1 MAKSKLIKER
11 TNSSGK
17 IKMKIDIKMVTTFF
31 KYMLC
36 SYVGRPEIS
45 NLHKLL
51 NMIDESAFEYNIGLY
66 DRFILIREMSNA
78 ITENRIT
85 DIDLIKI
92 YILENKPTLEE
103 VMNSLTWEKDQL
115 SREECKYITNH
126 TTQRLQFLFIY
137 DMKPKILAILDEF
150 DSDGFFSYHDIVS
163 RAKSSLM
170 ELLRNM
176 QSVSIEQGSIRRL
189 NFAEESIEELMDI
202 IYTRAKSPQFILQ
215 TGMKQMNAIL
225 SPGFRGSELYVFL
238 GLSGKFKTG
247 TLLNLADQIR
257 LFNPQIK
264 PVENGMR
271 KCILFVTMENSIEE
285 DVSRIVNMYADE
297 GENIL
302 SMPSIE
308 EVMRVLRENGKYH
321 FDDYAGITIEMRYY
335 KDKEIHTGE
344 LYNII
349 EELKDCGYET
359 IALFLDY
366 LKRIESTTPCAG
378 DTRLRLEYVTNELQN
393 LAKHYRIP
401 VISAMQVNR
410 SGNMIIDAAMRD
422 EKSDLLKFIGAGEI
436 GESWAI
442 VENASW
448 LAVINLERQ
457 KSTNQLFLSVKKL
470 KCRYAPD
477 VLAADYFNHPFTNTN
492 EIRLATDV
500 DTDGILSIK
509 SLASDLEGVP
519 TDNIPSGPIQRNSLS
534 MNKSWTSASNA
545 RSLIGDIDT
554 KKYLTANGP
563 TDAVSRL
570 MS

>member
-1 MAKSKLIKER
+1 MASKLIKSKKP
-11 TNSSGK
+11 SSNK
-17 IKMKIDIKMVTTFF
+17 IKMKIDIKMVSTYF
-31 KYMLC
+31 KYLLC

-51 NMIDESAFEYNIGLY
+51 NMIDETAFEYNIGLY
-66 DRFILIREMSNA
+66 DRFLLIRHMADA

-85 DIDLIKI
+85 DVDLIKI
-92 YILENKPTLEE
+92 YVLDQAPNLEE
-103 VMNSLTWEKDQL
+103 VMNSLNWEKNQL

-126 TTQRLQFLFIY
+126 TSERLQYLFIY
-137 DMKPKILAILDEF
+137 DMKPQILTILDEL
-150 DSDGFFSYHDIVS
+150 DGEGFFSYFDIVK
-163 RAKSSLM
+163 RAKENLM
-170 ELLRNM
+170 GLLRKL
-176 QSVSIEQGSIRRL
+176 QSISIEQGSIRRL
-189 NFAEESIEELMDI
+189 NFAEDNFKDLMNI
-202 IYTRAKSPQFILQ
+202 IYERSRSADFILQ
-215 TGMKQMNAIL
+215 TGMRQMNAVL

-257 LFNPQIK
+257 LFNPQIN
-264 PVENGMR
+264 PVEDGMR
-271 KCILFVTMENSIEE
+271 KCILFVTMENTIEE

-297 GENIL
+297 GVNIL
-302 SMPSIE
+302 SMPSIDH
-308 EVMRVLRENGKYH
+308 VMEVLRENGKYS
-321 FDDYAGITIEMRYY
+321 FDDQTGITIEMRFY
-335 KDKEIHTGE
+335 KDKEINTGE

-366 LKRIESTTPCAG
+366 LKRIDSTTPCAG

-422 EKSDLLKFIGAGEI
+422 EKSDLLKFIGAAEI

-477 VLAADYFNHPFTNTN
+477 VLAADYFNHPFTNGN
-492 EIRLATDV
+492 EIRLDTDV
-500 DTDGILSIK
+500 DKDCILSIK
-509 SLASDLEGVP
+509 SLASDLESVP
-519 TDNIPSGPIQRNSLS
+519 MDNIPSGPIQRNSLS
-534 MNKSWTSASNA
+534 MKKDWSGASGA
-545 RSLIGDIDT
+545 RAMIGDIDT
-554 KKYLTANGP
+554 SKYLTANGP
-563 TDAVSRL
+563 VNNIR
-570 MS
+570 